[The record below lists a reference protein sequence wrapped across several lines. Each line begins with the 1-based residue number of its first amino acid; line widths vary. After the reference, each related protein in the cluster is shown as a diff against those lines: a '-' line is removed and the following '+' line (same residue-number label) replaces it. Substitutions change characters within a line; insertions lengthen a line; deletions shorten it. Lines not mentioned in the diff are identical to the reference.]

1 MWPSLAGCDGRGGGG
16 AAVAGRRRAAD
27 AGTFVAHSGQSNDGL
42 ALAYHHLVGL
52 SGIHEFRIKLSVFF
66 AAYAVGQA
74 LGRVVPLDDV
84 LEGDPRRLVGRCR
97 LGVNQAS
104 KARHARKI
112 RHGGSRQPQSHLQQI
127 KYCSRRDLNP

>member
-1 MWPSLAGCDGRGGGG
+1 MITLCTVWYALPPADYILLYRGGMVGKGEWLVGRGDGRGGGG
-16 AAVAGRRRAAD
+16 TAVAGRRRAAD

-52 SGIHEFRIKLSVFF
+52 SGIHEFRVKFSAFF

-84 LEGDPRRLVGRCR
+84 LER
-97 LGVNQAS
+97 N
-104 KARHARKI
+104 
-112 RHGGSRQPQSHLQQI
+112 
-127 KYCSRRDLNP
+127 